1 MKTVMTVQSENLIQ
15 EIIQVREQYFAEVGE
30 DKRRA
35 WPKSIRDRMLE
46 LCSQKYNRKEL
57 AKRTGI
63 PYETIMQ
70 WLYVQRH
77 ATKMFQPVHIQ
88 DDATVTVAPKS
99 APMPIKTES
108 NSTVTVTF
116 PDGCRVEGSLGAVI
130 EVIKYLRGGG

>member
-1 MKTVMTVQSENLIQ
+1 MKYVMTERSENLIQ
-15 EIIQVREQYFAEVGE
+15 EIIQIREQYFAEVGE

-88 DDATVTVAPKS
+88 DDVTVTPNS
-99 APMPIKTES
+99 PPMPIKTEL

-116 PDGCRVEGSLGAVI
+116 PDGCRVEGSPGAVI